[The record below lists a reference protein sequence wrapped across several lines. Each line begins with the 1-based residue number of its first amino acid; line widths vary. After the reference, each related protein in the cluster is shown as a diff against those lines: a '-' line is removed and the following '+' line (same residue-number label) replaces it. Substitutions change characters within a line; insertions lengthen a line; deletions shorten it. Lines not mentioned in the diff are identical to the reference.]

1 MSVESIIICKHGNLG
16 YSASLRFK
24 DKTKNVDISHN
35 NKNKL
40 YGMINFLVKQ
50 NGQGMEK
57 VTVYSKE
64 RCVQCAATERALGK
78 YGIKYEVVMLEEHPE
93 ELDRLISE
101 GYTAAPIV
109 ETENGTWS
117 GYRPDRIKNIDNS

>member
-40 YGMINFLVKQ
+40 YGMINY
-50 NGQGMEK
+50 
-57 VTVYSKE
+57 TVRKGGHVRE
-64 RCVQCAATERALGK
+64 
-78 YGIKYEVVMLEEHPE
+78 
-93 ELDRLISE
+93 
-101 GYTAAPIV
+101 
-109 ETENGTWS
+109 
-117 GYRPDRIKNIDNS
+117 